1 MNKMFKKVSAVALA
15 AAMTLGSSVAAQ
27 AATVKIY
34 FREWHQNSTSNSYL
48 GTPDTSTFGREP
60 VFTVNN
66 VKKGTTYKAVLD
78 EAVENSDDDY
88 VLTWTGT
95 DGDYLKTITIGNK
108 PWDNTGKN
116 TEPDYDGDTMIGAI
130 WVGSACGMKVIILIL
145 QTHIHTQRL
154 LLEKLMFQLYQMEMK
169 TKYILLF

>member
-1 MNKMFKKVSAVALA
+1 MFKKVSAVALA

-66 VKKGTTYKAVLD
+66 VKKCTTYKAVLD

-108 PWDNTGKN
+108 PWFRTGWAYPAIFRL
-116 TEPDYDGDTMIGAI
+116 PDRDFPHRFQGHRCTPTR
-130 WVGSACGMKVIILIL
+130 S
-145 QTHIHTQRL
+145 HPRL
-154 LLEKLMFQLYQMEMK
+154 LACTQMPHNWEMSH
-169 TKYILLF
+169 